1 MSSTA
6 WLPTF
11 NRQHA
16 IDLGSSR
23 LRVTRPPH
31 ENVSSEPSVLVR
43 NQKTGSIVAAGGD
56 AEDLRG
62 RTPDHYEFIEPV
74 QSAAI
79 ADPDAAVTLLSEAM
93 YTYRSWFESLIG
105 QQFVVGVSP
114 RLSDTNLRTLHDVCS
129 RIGGRSVRVVPTPIA
144 ALVGADVAVGDP
156 FAQMVVDI
164 GRDTTDVSIVAKN
177 TLITADTIEVAG
189 RAFDEAIQD
198 YMKKERNL
206 HISSQQARHIKHK
219 LAAVNEG
226 EPEKSQMTV
235 YGQDTA
241 SRLPRETSVTDQ
253 DINKSI
259 QSVAGRL
266 TSFMQTFL
274 QSASADIA
282 ADVYTHGV
290 RIVGG
295 TARLPGLADELS
307 EALSLSVYE
316 YDQPDQVIIRGLGT
330 IASQTRHRA
339 QPITDFVAH
348 ESAH

>member
-1 MSSTA
+1 
-6 WLPTF
+6 
-11 NRQHA
+11 
-16 IDLGSSR
+16 
-23 LRVTRPPH
+23 
-31 ENVSSEPSVLVR
+31 
-43 NQKTGSIVAAGGD
+43 
-56 AEDLRG
+56 
-62 RTPDHYEFIEPV
+62 
-74 QSAAI
+74 
-79 ADPDAAVTLLSEAM
+79 
-93 YTYRSWFESLIG
+93 
-105 QQFVVGVSP
+105 
-114 RLSDTNLRTLHDVCS
+114 
-129 RIGGRSVRVVPTPIA
+129 
-144 ALVGADVAVGDP
+144 
-156 FAQMVVDI
+156 MVVDI

-177 TLITADTIEVAG
+177 TLVAFDTIEVAG
-189 RAFDEAIQD
+189 RAFDAAIED

-206 HISSQQARHIKHK
+206 HISSQQARQIKHK

-226 EPEKSQMTV
+226 EPEQSQMTV

-266 TSFMQTFL
+266 TSFLQTFL

-295 TARLPGLADELS
+295 TARLPGLAGELS

-330 IASQTRHRA
+330 IASQTHHRA

-348 ESAH
+348 EPIH